1 MELYERVRL
10 LKRYTG
16 SIEKLGELMGI
27 AQQRITSWSNEK
39 SQINF
44 YRHLPKLLESLPNIR
59 REWLYFEDGPMLK
72 TEVEGEPAIVEDLR
86 QQVRTLTETNRRLA
100 ETNQKL
106 VEKLLG
112 VDQPAE
118 K

>member
-16 SIEKLGELMGI
+16 SFEKLGELMGL
-27 AQQRITSWSNEK
+27 AQQRITSYSNEK

-44 YRHLPKLLESLPNIR
+44 YRHLPKLLEALPNIR
-59 REWLYFEDGPMLK
+59 REWLYFGEGPMLK
-72 TEVEGEPAIVEDLR
+72 TEGEIESSSIEELR
-86 QQVRTLTETNRRLA
+86 QQIRELTEANRCLA

-106 VEKLLG
+106 VDKLLG
-112 VDQPAE
+112 SDLPDE
-118 K
+118 